1 MLGQAHHGTGRRMEE
16 SPHSKQSHHVHAQ
29 PLPQRSAAHDVPGRQ
44 GGRHHE
50 EKDPIDSFPL
60 HRPLCRVCPC
70 RLRRERIGRR
80 RQHHQE
86 REQGKGPVAKKTDF
100 IWFKVEMP
108 EGVGVSDSAGKNA
121 DRVQLTFPEDENA
134 SADRFIPVWKKR

>member
-1 MLGQAHHGTGRRMEE
+1 MEE

-29 PLPQRSAAHDVPGRQ
+29 PPPQRSAAHDVPGRQ

-50 EKDPIDSFPL
+50 EKDPINPFPL
-60 HRPLCRVCPC
+60 HRPLCRICPC
-70 RLRRERIGRR
+70 RLRRERIGRGSSASKS
-80 RQHHQE
+80 E
-86 REQGKGPVAKKTDF
+86 GKEKAPVAKKTDF